1 MKLEGTFGVPLEVLI
16 EKNGVDS
23 NLGASPTRI
32 RIPAIVEEIIFAMK
46 QMGKKQYK
54 RHTG

>member
-1 MKLEGTFGVPLEVLI
+1 MKLEGTFGVPLEVLV

-46 QMGKKQYK
+46 QMGKK
-54 RHTG
+54 